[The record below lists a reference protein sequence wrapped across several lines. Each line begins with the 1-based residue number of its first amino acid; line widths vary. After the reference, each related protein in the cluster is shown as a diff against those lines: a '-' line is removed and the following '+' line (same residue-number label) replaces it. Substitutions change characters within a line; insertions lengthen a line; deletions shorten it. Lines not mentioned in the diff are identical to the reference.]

1 MITQI
6 QLRGISR
13 DPSDRMN
20 SDGGCAESL
29 NVQLNNGE
37 LSPTPSPDETTYAG
51 LPTTLKVLYL
61 HKTNSYTNYIGRIGS
76 ALKGYVEVGGSYEMQ
91 DIAAL
96 GSDADPDGVTSI
108 GNILVWTTSSGT
120 HYALF
125 RDDEYTYL
133 GDSVPEP
140 QVTFR
145 TYAYS
150 ADPKQ
155 VDKESNSTILNIIG
169 GGGSYA
175 SIAAVWNKILEVKED
190 SSSLKKDEAEAL
202 YNKIVENL
210 WAEVN
215 AARTTLR
222 GNNVFEAPVMARY
235 ALKMFSGSSD
245 YLYVSAPV
253 ILTGAEDHDHARM
266 LMNIDSN
273 QDYFL
278 WKVFFPT
285 CFTADVRVD
294 FGSAGLWKDLV
305 ESVDIFISTDIYV
318 PHMNSKVR
326 EAYVTDT
333 KVVTPGSPLYD
344 AGFEM
349 DGISD
354 YGWLGGSS
362 TNRYKEDFETEMLNK
377 GNFYKIAS
385 IPAFT
390 QAYWEET
397 LKPKSQDDLVVLP
410 RLSDG
415 DSHSISGLGGV
426 GSYNERLILTGE
438 KITLSKG
445 NQRPDALLPVTTTDL
460 LPVSAYFYIRTED
473 GSTKI
478 VEGYRN
484 LNIQDDERA
493 RAYVTYPDPRC
504 YQAVYYLPIT
514 NGFTKVVLPMKEH
527 PRINASYGF
536 WGLGLRLDELVT
548 GDTRSSSTVTTISET
563 EDKTYTV
570 ENRLFLSE
578 MDDPFVFPLGQRIT
592 FSSKI
597 LDAVPITIP
606 LSTGQFGQYQL
617 YVFTEEGIWAE
628 TITDEGKIAA
638 SDPVSRDVPLPGSV
652 CQLDQ
657 SVVFASKQGVMMISG
672 ASAQNIS
679 PDMLATRDVLGV
691 NGTLSNLGDWT
702 NLMTIAQDNT
712 TFLAFLDGARF
723 VYDYPG
729 KRFLMFNPS
738 ENYAY
743 IFKLD
748 TGTWHKQ
755 QLPAGK
761 TFSHT
766 LNSYPNALVSM
777 SSSGSMSVVDFA
789 TVLGG
794 SALRTALV
802 ITRNLNLG
810 ASDVRKMIKGIKIR
824 GEYRSGGSAQYILMG
839 SMDGKYFNKLTSLKN
854 GSWKFYKIALLL
866 KLYPDE
872 RVSWIDVDYES
883 RFTNKLR

>member
-37 LSPTPSPDETTYAG
+37 LAPTPSPDETTYAG

-76 ALKGYVEVGGSYEMQ
+76 ALKGYVEVSGSYEMQ

-108 GNILVWTTSSGT
+108 GNILVWTTASGT

-140 QVTFR
+140 MVTFR

-150 ADPKQ
+150 EPAKK
-155 VDKESNSTILNIIG
+155 VTEESSLWLLTLLG
-169 GGGSYA
+169 LSESYSNMS
-175 SIAAVWNKILEVKED
+175 SIWNKLLQLKED
-190 SSSLKKDEAEAL
+190 RSSSARETAEAF
-202 YNKIVENL
+202 YNSVVESL
-210 WAEVN
+210 WETVN
-215 AARTTLR
+215 SARTTMR
-222 GNNVFEAPVMARY
+222 GNGVFEAPVMARY
-235 ALKMFSGSSD
+235 ALKMFSGD
-245 YLYVSAPV
+245 YLYISAPV
-253 ILTGAEDHDHARM
+253 ILTGSVDHDHIRM
-266 LMNIDSN
+266 LMNYKAASLT
-273 QDYFL
+273 FL
-278 WKVFFPT
+278 WNVYFPT
-285 CFTADVRVD
+285 AFTADVRVD
-294 FGSAGLWKDLV
+294 FGSAGLWADLI
-305 ESVDIFISTDIYV
+305 ESVDIFISQDIYV
-318 PHMNSKVR
+318 PPMNAKVR
-326 EAYVTDT
+326 EAYETNG
-333 KVVTPGSPLYD
+333 KVVVPTSIYYD

-349 DGISD
+349 DGVSD
-354 YGWLGGSS
+354 YAWLQSA
-362 TNRYKEDFETEMLNK
+362 TIKNRYKEDFETEMLNK

-410 RLSDG
+410 RLSEG

-473 GSTKI
+473 GSAKI

-514 NGFTKVVLPMKEH
+514 NGFTRVVLPMKEH

-563 EDKTYTV
+563 EDRTYTV

-638 SDPVSRDVPLPGSV
+638 SAPVSRDVPLPGSV

-702 NLMTIAQDNT
+702 NLMTIAQDGT

-794 SALRTALV
+794 SDLRTALV

-810 ASDVRKMIKGIKIR
+810 ESDVRKMIKGIKIR